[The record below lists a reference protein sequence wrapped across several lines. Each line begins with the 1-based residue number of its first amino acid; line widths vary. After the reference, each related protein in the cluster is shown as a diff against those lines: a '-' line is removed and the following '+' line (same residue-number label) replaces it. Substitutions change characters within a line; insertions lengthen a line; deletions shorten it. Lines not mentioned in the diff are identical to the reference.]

1 MKNIIRLMVV
11 FFYVL
16 SFCLFSCSDE
26 LDLSSSKDHNDGILG
41 EGQATSVRVDQN
53 NSSNLNQEGSK
64 SKSNSGSGSISYHQ
78 DKNNNQDSLK
88 DLFSAI
94 ETLPVSDSEKSI
106 LEQFVQGLLSS
117 QNLDMST
124 LLAAI
129 SGGTLSDLGINN
141 ELVQEFLTLLMA
153 GSLSGSGAIVFVKVL
168 EMIAKNIDT
177 RSGSGSGSGI
187 DSLLNDSV
195 LELLLG
201 SSSIESFIEQ
211 YLDSSL
217 KGGVLD
223 YVSTLFEQLS
233 SGKFN

>member
-1 MKNIIRLMVV
+1 MKNIIKLMLVL
-11 FFYVL
+11 FCVL
-16 SFCLFSCSDE
+16 SFGLLSCADE
-26 LDLSSSKDHNDGILG
+26 LDLSKGKDQSGDLLG
-41 EGQATSVRVDQN
+41 EGQASSVRVDQN
-53 NSSNLNQEGSK
+53 NSSNLNNEDAGFESE
-64 SKSNSGSGSISYHQ
+64 SDSISYYQ
-78 DKNNNQDSLK
+78 DKNAGQDSSN

-129 SGGTLSDLGINN
+129 SGGSLSDLGINN

-153 GSLSGSGAIVFVKVL
+153 GTLSGSGAIVFIKVL

-177 RSGSGSGSGI
+177 DSGSGSGI
-187 DSLLNDSV
+187 DSLLNASV
-195 LELLLG
+195 LGSLLG

-217 KGGVLD
+217 KSGVLD
-223 YVSTLFEQLS
+223 YVSTLFEQLG
-233 SGKFN
+233 SGMFN